1 MKRYIK
7 ASPDYLVRLSDDELD
22 DLYFDTINQRK
33 SVSEDTPRADYLDSL
48 YYEIVSEIGARK
60 YR

>member
-33 SVSEDTPRADYLDSL
+33 SVSEGTPRADYLDNL
-48 YYEIVSEIGARK
+48 YYEIISEIGARK